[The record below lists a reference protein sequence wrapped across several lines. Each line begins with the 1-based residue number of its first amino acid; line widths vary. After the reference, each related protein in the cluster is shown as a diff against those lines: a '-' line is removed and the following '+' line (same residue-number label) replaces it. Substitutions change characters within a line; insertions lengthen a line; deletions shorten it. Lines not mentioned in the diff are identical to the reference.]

1 MKGSDMSQA
10 RKDVQQ
16 LCRYLQDII
25 NNFKREIKDLETK
38 LLLVNFLESV
48 KTVRTFVL
56 ISFLFKKIY

>member
-10 RKDVQQ
+10 RKDVQT

-25 NNFKREIKDLETK
+25 NDFKREIEDLETK

-56 ISFLFKKIY
+56 ISFLFKKFY

>member
-10 RKDVQQ
+10 RKDVQK

-56 ISFLFKKIY
+56 ISFLKKKFY

>member
-25 NNFKREIKDLETK
+25 NNFKREIEDLETK